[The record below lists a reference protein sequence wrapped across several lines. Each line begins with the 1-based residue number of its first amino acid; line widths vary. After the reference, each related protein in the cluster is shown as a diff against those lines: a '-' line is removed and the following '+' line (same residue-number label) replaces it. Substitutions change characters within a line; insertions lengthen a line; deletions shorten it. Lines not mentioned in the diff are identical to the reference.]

1 MIWFIVFIF
10 SIILALF
17 FKYKV
22 KGYSALSIYLTAIS
36 IIIFCYLILGILQI
50 LFEESALL
58 NLINGIKIFFN
69 CFVILLCAMFIIAQV
84 PITAYSKKRIKA
96 NSKYAIVLGAGVNNG
111 KPSRVLSQRIN
122 ATKEFM
128 ELYPETIVILSGGKV
143 EDENLSE
150 ADCMKNELV
159 TLGIDANR
167 LITEDKSKNT
177 VENFKFAKEILNE
190 LSPDI
195 NEITVI
201 SSDTHLYRAC
211 FLAKKSGFIPSPF
224 YAQNVYPVLKLST
237 ALKEAVALWEQWL
250 FKNKK
255 HGN

>member
-1 MIWFIVFIF
+1 MIFFIF
-10 SIILALF
+10 LILSIILALY

-22 KGYSALSIYLTAIS
+22 KGYSALSVYLTAIA
-36 IIIFCYLILGILQI
+36 IILFCYFILGTFQV

-58 NLINGIKIFFN
+58 NIIKVFFD
-69 CFVILLCAMFIIAQV
+69 CFVILLCAMFIIAEIPV
-84 PITAYSKKRIKA
+84 INYSKKRIKA
-96 NSKYAIVLGAGVNNG
+96 NSKYAIVLGAGVDNG
-111 KPSRVLSQRIN
+111 KPSKVLSQRIS
-122 ATKEFM
+122 AAKEFM
-128 ELYPETIVILSGGKV
+128 ELYPETVVILSGGKV

-150 ADCMKNELV
+150 AECMKNELIKS
-159 TLGIDANR
+159 GIDANR

-190 LSPDI
+190 LSHGT

-211 FLAKKSGFIPSPF
+211 FLAKKSGFKPSPF
-224 YAQNVYPVLKLST
+224 YAKNTYPVLKLST

-255 HGN
+255 HGK

>member
-1 MIWFIVFIF
+1 MILFIF
-10 SIILALF
+10 LILSIILALF

-22 KGYSALSIYLTAIS
+22 KGYSALSVYLTAIS
-36 IIIFCYLILGILQI
+36 IILFCYFILGTFQV

-58 NLINGIKIFFN
+58 NIIKVFFD
-69 CFVILLCAMFIIAQV
+69 CFVILLCAMFIIAEIPV
-84 PITAYSKKRIKA
+84 IIYSRKREKA
-96 NSKYAIVLGAGVNNG
+96 NSKYALVLGAGVDNG

-128 ELYPETIVILSGGKV
+128 ALYPETIIILSGGKV

-150 ADCMKNELV
+150 AECMKNELV
-159 TLGIDANR
+159 ALGIEANR

-177 VENFKFAKEILNE
+177 VENFKFAKEILTE

-211 FLAKKSGFIPSPF
+211 FLAKKSGLKPSPF
-224 YAQNVYPVLKLST
+224 YAKNTYPILKLST

-250 FKNKK
+250 FKN
-255 HGN
+255 